1 MPLELILKEGR
12 EKSLLRRHPW
22 VFSGA
27 VAEINGEPVKGA
39 DVVIGDSKH
48 HFLALASL
56 SPESRLTARVWT
68 FQEDEAVDQAFFDR
82 RFQKA
87 FKLRKAAFGALP
99 DAFRLIN
106 AESDGLPG
114 VIVDIYGDYAVCQLS
129 SAGADFHRAEIA
141 NAALHYAKGVYE
153 RSDVDSRIKEGLE
166 PSCGPLAGEEL
177 PATIE
182 FTENGVRYSMNP
194 RTGHKTGFYL
204 DQRLSRLAVMNAAKD
219 AENVLNCFC
228 YTGGFGLAAVRGG
241 GTQTICSKKCTPD
254 ALVAIP
260 KGMEI
265 VESPNGKVSCRKK
278 QQSAILRQER
288 DLLEKW
294 IPKLSKQ
301 AFVKIEVKP
310 KELIV
315 HGTETARYKS
325 LPIGIPLEGALKL
338 LEKFVVYEPFFKFE
352 LDDSDARLFSVSRMC
367 YMTIDGE
374 WMYLES
380 GSLEALAKKYLPHV
394 GKESFF
400 ELE

>member
-129 SAGADFHRAEIA
+129 SAGADFLSSFCTMTTGMGQE
-141 NAALHYAKGVYE
+141 N
-153 RSDVDSRIKEGLE
+153 
-166 PSCGPLAGEEL
+166 PLASIMWL
-177 PATIE
+177 PPW
-182 FTENGVRYSMNP
+182 GDSSGP
-194 RTGHKTGFYL
+194 RP
-204 DQRLSRLAVMNAAKD
+204 A
-219 AENVLNCFC
+219 
-228 YTGGFGLAAVRGG
+228 
-241 GTQTICSKKCTPD
+241 
-254 ALVAIP
+254 
-260 KGMEI
+260 
-265 VESPNGKVSCRKK
+265 
-278 QQSAILRQER
+278 
-288 DLLEKW
+288 
-294 IPKLSKQ
+294 
-301 AFVKIEVKP
+301 
-310 KELIV
+310 
-315 HGTETARYKS
+315 
-325 LPIGIPLEGALKL
+325 
-338 LEKFVVYEPFFKFE
+338 
-352 LDDSDARLFSVSRMC
+352 
-367 YMTIDGE
+367 
-374 WMYLES
+374 
-380 GSLEALAKKYLPHV
+380 
-394 GKESFF
+394 
-400 ELE
+400 